1 MFKKGLVLF
10 LFLLFITSAVYAAD
24 PSPWTKETTYGSK
37 AWAKFK
43 YGLSN
48 LGFGWTEILSR
59 PFDSVQSGSV
69 YDMVMGLP
77 YGLWNG
83 LGDTLG
89 GAAHLLTAPVTSLDI
104 PLPDGGID
112 MAELKEEK

>member
-1 MFKKGLVLF
+1 MPKKTSLILVF
-10 LFLLFITSAVYAAD
+10 LVFFISVAHAAD

-37 AWAKFK
+37 TWSKFK

-59 PFDSVQSGSV
+59 PFDSIQSGSV

-89 GAAHLLTAPVTSLDI
+89 GAAHMLTAPIPSIDI

-112 MAELKEEK
+112 MSELKEEK